1 MAHDQ
6 SDSTFRESRRKFLL
20 ASGGVGAALLAG
32 CSSNDDGDDGSSGD
46 GSSGDGS
53 SGDGSSGDGSSGD
66 GSSGDGSSGDGSSG
80 DDSDTE
86 QMSDED
92 VSPLTADGSSTVY
105 PITNLAASLWN
116 GNPPADDQEYWG
128 PGQYDIDT
136 DMNLADYWASLYGF
150 EPTEE
155 RSVPPFQAQV
165 ALSHSGTGVE
175 SVINERVDIGDASS
189 TAESILGSDSEDL
202 DNIVD
207 HVVAVDGQPVV
218 VSREIRDAGVSQV
231 TGDQLRAIYKGE
243 ITNWSEVGGPD
254 REIFAIG
261 RAEDSG
267 TDTAFRAN
275 LYGNPDEPIQPDT
288 RKGQNQQ
295 VATLVEQN
303 DNAIAY
309 IALAFVEP
317 DGATPPI
324 GLELD
329 GTLYEFGKNLGAK
342 GYPLSRDLHCYTW
355 EGTDNRESAFL
366 NMILS
371 EFGQQYFVEPNNYF
385 KIPPERR
392 EEELSKLAD
401 QA

>member
-1 MAHDQ
+1 MTQ
-6 SDSTFRESRRKFLL
+6 DSKRLADRVSRRKFI
-20 ASGGVGAALLAG
+20 AATSATGVVAVAG
-32 CSSNDDGDDGSSGD
+32 CSSQDSSDSDDGSGDGSSTDGSSGD
-46 GSSGDGS
+46 GAETEELSNEM
-53 SGDGSSGDGSSGD
+53 
-66 GSSGDGSSGDGSSG
+66 
-80 DDSDTE
+80 DT
-86 QMSDED
+86 SA
-92 VSPLTADGSSTVY
+92 LTADGSSTVY
-105 PITNLAASLWN
+105 PITNLASSLWN

-136 DMNLADYWASLYGF
+136 DHNLADYWASLYGF

-155 RSVPPFQAQV
+155 RSVPPFQVQV

-175 SVINERVDIGDASS
+175 AVLNERVDIGDASS
-189 TAESILGSDSEDL
+189 TAESILGSDNEAL
-202 DNIVD
+202 ENIVD

-231 TGDQLRAIYKGE
+231 TGDELRAIYKGE
-243 ITNWSEVGGPD
+243 ITNWSEIGGPD
-254 REIFAIG
+254 KDIFAIG

-275 LYGNPDEPIQPDT
+275 LYGDPDEPIQPDT

-329 GTLYEFGKNLGAK
+329 GTLYEYGSNLGAE

-385 KIPPERR
+385 TLPPERR
-392 EEELSKLAD
+392 EEERAKLAD
-401 QA
+401 QV